1 MVGKKGITGI
11 LHDLSLLLR
20 KLKFLLSQNHKY
32 IQNRVLREIF
42 TSMTLLSTR
51 YLVLNI
57 MFTVMFYI
65 IVYIVSYILNVPY
78 GPCVNLSL

>member
-1 MVGKKGITGI
+1 MVGKEGITGI

-20 KLKFLLSQNHKY
+20 KLKFLLSQNYKY
-32 IQNRVLREIF
+32 IQNRVLGEFF

-57 MFTVMFYI
+57 KFTVMFYV
-65 IVYIVSYILNVPY
+65 IVYIVSHILNVPY